1 MTKAY
6 YILYAIVGFVISA
19 IGGILVSGIDRKVTA
34 RVQMRVGPPI
44 LQPLYDIL
52 KLFIKETTVPVD
64 AVRYIFLGAP
74 LIGLAGVTLASAIII
89 HSAVSP
95 DIAFV
100 GDVIV
105 LLYLLVM
112 PSLALIIGAF
122 ASRNPLASLGG
133 SREMKLVMA
142 YELPFVLAC
151 AVAIIN
157 VAVQQNSNFAEAL
170 TLGAILQGPPAIM
183 KLSGII
189 AFIVSVLCIQAKL
202 GLVPFDIAEAET
214 ELAGGALIE
223 YSGPPLAI
231 FKLTRVMMLF
241 ILPLFLVTLFC
252 GGISFDSAWSVI
264 TGVLKYIG
272 VVVLLVLIRN
282 TAPRVRIDHVV
293 KFFWGPVS
301 LVALIAIGLAFSG
314 L

>member
-6 YILYAIVGFVISA
+6 YILYAIVGFVVSA

-44 LQPLYDIL
+44 LQPLYDVL
-52 KLFIKETTVPVD
+52 KLFIKETTVPAD
-64 AVRYIFLGAP
+64 TVRYIFLGAP
-74 LIGLAGVTLASAIII
+74 LIGIAGVTLASAIII
-89 HSAVSP
+89 HSIIKP

-100 GDVIV
+100 GDIRV
-105 LLYLLVM
+105 LLYLLIM

-142 YELPFVLAC
+142 YELPLVLAC
-151 AVAIIN
+151 VVVIIN
-157 VAVQQNSNFAEAL
+157 VAIQQNGNFAEAF
-170 TLGAILQGPPAIM
+170 TLGAILQNPPVIM

-252 GGISFDSAWSVI
+252 GGISFDSAWAVI
-264 TGVLKYIG
+264 TGILKYIG

-282 TAPRVRIDHVV
+282 TAPRVRIDHAV

-301 LVALIAIGLAFSG
+301 LVALIALGLAFSG